1 MTVRYSD
8 LIFGN
13 WELHWQFSK
22 QTAIMISLWRWSFL
36 FYLFIYIYIYK
47 INFPFTRTQQVWDG
61 IIQKQVFPRKDQNIT
76 TVSDY
81 CLCPSIE
88 DVDKFP
94 IYFLC

>member
-1 MTVRYSD
+1 MAVVFF
-8 LIFGN
+8 I
-13 WELHWQFSK
+13 
-22 QTAIMISLWRWSFL
+22 L
-36 FYLFIYIYIYK
+36 FIFIYIYIYI

-94 IYFLC
+94 IYFLCWFIVARVFIFIFWAKYNLFIFDLDEI